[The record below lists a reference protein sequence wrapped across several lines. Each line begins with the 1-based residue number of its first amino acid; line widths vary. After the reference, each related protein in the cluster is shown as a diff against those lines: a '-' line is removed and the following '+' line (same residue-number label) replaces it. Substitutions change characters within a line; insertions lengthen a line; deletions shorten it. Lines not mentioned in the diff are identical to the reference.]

1 MSAMPVDRTIPD
13 IKAALRD
20 RGGAVLVAAPG
31 AGKTTRVP
39 IALMGEPWLAGRKI
53 VMLEPRRIAARS
65 AAEYMAA
72 GLGERAGARV
82 GYRVRMD
89 TKAGPK
95 TVVEVV
101 TEGVLTRML
110 QQDPSLAEVG
120 LVIFDE
126 FHERNLNGDL
136 GLALCL
142 QARSLFRDDLR
153 LLVMSATLEPEPV
166 AGLLGGV
173 PVIESAGMMYPVET
187 VYLDRRSDAPV
198 ERLAAEATALALGR
212 HDGDAL
218 VFLPGYAEIRRT
230 AAALSAR
237 LRGAGAEG
245 VEIAALHGSMPPG
258 EQDRALAP
266 AANGGRKVVLA
277 TPVAESSL
285 TVEGVRIVI
294 DGGLMRAPR
303 FSPRT
308 GMSRLETARIP
319 VSSADQRRGRAGRVA
334 PGVCYRLWTEEE
346 HRQLAQAGTPEIRE
360 ADLAPLALELAVW
373 GVSDPAELDWLDVPP
388 AAAYTQARELL
399 SALGAI
405 GTDGAPTPHGAALA
419 RLGAHPRLAHM
430 MLRALPLGL
439 AADACRIAALLGDR
453 DPMQGGDAD
462 LSLRLAALAAGDG
475 RIEAGRRER
484 LLAEARQ
491 FEAQLNNAIGESAG
505 AGAAAR
511 ADAATGSG
519 LVASAGAVAGSDSV
533 PGAGSATGSGSV
545 ARTASR
551 SAQQSAY
558 DCGLLLAFA
567 YPDRIGKLRGG
578 GKFTLSG
585 GRGAYVPEGQPLAGE
600 SWIVA
605 AELDDQGTEG
615 RIRLAAPLR
624 ADDLERHF
632 GDLVAERRAIAWEP
646 GAGAVRAR
654 RTIHLGALTLREG
667 PIADPDPAAVSEAL
681 LSGIRFEGLDLLPW
695 SKSSRQWLE
704 RARFAALHDPAG
716 WPDLSEAALL
726 NGLEDWLG
734 PFVIGMRTRGDLQ
747 RLQMA
752 EALSAMLSWEQRR
765 RLDEEAPTHVALP
778 SGSRLPVDYS
788 DPAAP
793 ALHARLQE
801 LFGWPASPRIA
812 GGRVPLTLHLL
823 SPAQRPVQVTRDLA
837 SFWREAYFEVR
848 KDLKG
853 RYPKHYWPDD
863 PMQAQA
869 TSRVRPR
876 T

>member
-1 MSAMPVDRTIPD
+1 MPAYPVDRTIPD
-13 IKAALRD
+13 IKTALRE

-65 AAEYMAA
+65 AAEFMAK
-72 GLGERAGARV
+72 GLGERAGETV

-89 TKAGPK
+89 TKAGPR

-110 QQDPSLAEVG
+110 QHDPSLADVG

-142 QARSLFRDDLR
+142 QAKSLFCDDLR
-153 LLVMSATLEPEPV
+153 LLVMSATLEAEPV
-166 AGLLGGV
+166 ARLLGGA
-173 PVIESAGMMYPVET
+173 PVVESPGIVYPVDT
-187 VYLDRRSDAPV
+187 VYLQRRTDEPLD
-198 ERLAAEATALALGR
+198 RLAAETTAAALAR
-212 HDGDAL
+212 HEGDAL

-237 LRGAGAEG
+237 LRGTG
-245 VEIAALHGSMPPG
+245 VEIAALHGSMTPG
-258 EQDRALAP
+258 EQDRALTPSAP
-266 AANGGRKVVLA
+266 GGRKVVLA

-285 TVEGVRIVI
+285 TVEGVRIVV
-294 DGGLMRAPR
+294 DGGLARTPR

-308 GMSRLETARIP
+308 GMSRLETVRIP

-346 HRQLAQAGTPEIRE
+346 HRQLAPAGTPEIRE

-373 GVSDPAELDWLDVPP
+373 GVADPAELDWMDAPP
-388 AAAYTQARELL
+388 APAYAQARELL
-399 SALGAI
+399 AALGAL
-405 GTDGAPTPHGAALA
+405 GEDGAPTPHGQAMA

-430 MLRALPLGL
+430 MLRAQALGRS
-439 AADACRIAALLGDR
+439 ADACRIAALLGDR
-453 DPMQGGDAD
+453 DPMQGDTARDAD
-462 LSLRLAALAAGDG
+462 LSSRLAALARGDG

-484 LLAEARQ
+484 ILAEARQ
-491 FEAQLNNAIGESAG
+491 FEQQLAALGSDVGAQPKGVVEDG
-505 AGAAAR
+505 AGNGR
-511 ADAATGSG
+511 RMADGDAVSSG
-519 LVASAGAVAGSDSV
+519 GRKADEDAWGNAG
-533 PGAGSATGSGSV
+533 
-545 ARTASR
+545 RTAEE
-551 SAQQSAY
+551 AAY

-567 YPDRIGKLRGG
+567 YPDRIGRLRGG

-585 GRGAYVPEGQPLAGE
+585 GRGAFVPEGQPLAAE
-600 SWIVA
+600 VWIVA
-605 AELDDQGTEG
+605 AELDDQGSEG

-624 ADDLERHF
+624 ADELERHF
-632 GDLVAERRAIAWEP
+632 AEAIGERRVIAWDSA
-646 GAGAVRAR
+646 AGAVRAR
-654 RTIHLGALTLREG
+654 KTVYLGALTLREG
-667 PIADPDPAAVSEAL
+667 PLPDPDPAAVAEAL
-681 LSGIRFEGLDLLPW
+681 LDGIRREGLELLPW
-695 SKSSRQWLE
+695 SKASRQLLE
-704 RARFAALHDPAG
+704 RIRFLHRHDAAG
-716 WPDLSEAALL
+716 WPDMSDEALL
-726 NGLEDWLG
+726 AGANEWLG
-734 PFVIGMRTRGDLQ
+734 PFVAGMRTRGDLQ
-747 RLQMA
+747 RVNMA
-752 EALSAMLSWEQRR
+752 EALTAALSWEQRR
-765 RLDEEAPTHVALP
+765 RLDEEAPTHIAVP

-788 DPAAP
+788 DPEAP
-793 ALHARLQE
+793 ALHVRLQE
-801 LFGWPASPRIA
+801 LFGLPASPRIA
-812 GGRVPLTLHLL
+812 GGRAPLTLHLL

-869 TSRVRPR
+869 TSRAKPR
-876 T
+876 G

>member
-72 GLGERAGARV
+72 GLGERAGERV

-110 QQDPSLAEVG
+110 QQDPSLADVG

-142 QARSLFRDDLR
+142 QAKSLFRDDLR
-153 LLVMSATLEPEPV
+153 LLVMSATLEPGPV
-166 AGLLGGV
+166 AGLLGGA
-173 PVIESAGMMYPVET
+173 PVIESAGIMYPVET

-198 ERLAAEATALALGR
+198 ERQAAETTALALGR
-212 HDGDAL
+212 HEGDAL

-237 LRGAGAEG
+237 LRGAG

-266 AANGGRKVVLA
+266 AANGGRKIVLA

-346 HRQLAQAGTPEIRE
+346 HRQLAPAGTPEIRE

-373 GVSDPAELDWLDVPP
+373 GVSDPAELDWLDAPP
-388 AAAYTQARELL
+388 EAAYAQARELL
-399 SALGAI
+399 AALGAL
-405 GTDGAPTPHGAALA
+405 GADGAPTPHGAAMA
-419 RLGAHPRLAHM
+419 RFGAHPRLAHM
-430 MLRALPLGL
+430 MLRAQPLGL

-462 LSLRLAALAAGDG
+462 LSVRLAALAAGDG

-491 FEAQLNNAIGESAG
+491 FEAQLKTAGGEAAG
-505 AGAAAR
+505 AGSGAG
-511 ADAATGSG
+511 TGP
-519 LVASAGAVAGSDSV
+519 VR
-533 PGAGSATGSGSV
+533 GAGSV
-545 ARTASR
+545 AGTASR
-551 SAQQSAY
+551 SAQQAAY

-578 GKFTLSG
+578 GKFTLAG

-600 SWIVA
+600 PWIVA

-632 GDLVAERRAIAWEP
+632 ADLIAERRAIAWEP

-654 RTIHLGALTLREG
+654 RTVSLGALTLREG
-667 PIADPDPAAVSEAL
+667 PIPDPDPVAVCEAL
-681 LSGIRFEGLDLLPW
+681 LSGIRLEGLDLLPW
-695 SKSSRQWLE
+695 SKASRQWLE
-704 RARFAALHDPAG
+704 RARFLGLHDPAG
-716 WPDLSEAALL
+716 WPDLSDAALL
-726 NGLEDWLG
+726 DGLETWLG
-734 PFVIGMRTRGDLQ
+734 PFVAGMRTRGDLQ
-747 RLQMA
+747 RLSMA
-752 EALSAMLSWEQRR
+752 EALSAMFSWEQRR
-765 RLDEEAPTHVALP
+765 RLDEEAPTHVAVP
-778 SGSRLPVDYS
+778 SGSRLPVDYG

>member
-1 MSAMPVDRTIPD
+1 MPAYPVDRTIPD
-13 IKAALRD
+13 IKTALRE
-20 RGGAVLVAAPG
+20 RGSAVLVAAPG

-39 IALMGEPWLAGRKI
+39 VALMGEPWLAGRKI

-65 AAEYMAA
+65 AAEYMAK
-72 GLGERAGARV
+72 GLGERAGETV

-89 TKAGPK
+89 TKAGPR

-110 QQDPSLAEVG
+110 QHDPSLAGVG

-142 QARSLFRDDLR
+142 QSKSLFRDDLR

-166 AGLLGGV
+166 ARLLGAA
-173 PVIESAGMMYPVET
+173 PVIESSGIVYPVDT
-187 VYLDRRSDAPV
+187 VYLQRRMDDPLD
-198 ERLAAEATALALGR
+198 RLAAETTAAALAR
-212 HDGDAL
+212 HEGDAL
-218 VFLPGYAEIRRT
+218 VFLPGFAEIRRT

-237 LRGAGAEG
+237 LRGTG
-245 VEIAALHGSMPPG
+245 VEIATLHGSMAPG

-266 AANGGRKVVLA
+266 AALGGRKVVLA

-285 TVEGVRIVI
+285 TVEGVRIVV
-294 DGGLMRAPR
+294 DGGLARAPR

-308 GMSRLETARIP
+308 GMSRLETVRIP

-346 HRQLAQAGTPEIRE
+346 HRHLAPAGTPEIRE

-373 GVSDPAELDWLDVPP
+373 GVSDPAELEWMDAPP
-388 AAAYTQARELL
+388 APAYAQARELL
-399 SALGAI
+399 AALGALDE
-405 GTDGAPTPHGAALA
+405 GGAPTPHGQAMA

-430 MLRALPLGL
+430 MLRAQALGRS
-439 AADACRIAALLGDR
+439 AEACRIAALLGDR
-453 DPMQGGDAD
+453 DPMQGGDAARDAD
-462 LSLRLAALAAGDG
+462 LSSRLAALAHGDG

-484 LLAEARQ
+484 ILAEARQ
-491 FEAQLNNAIGESAG
+491 YERQLEASGGDVG
-505 AGAAAR
+505 AKPRGVG
-511 ADAATGSG
+511 ADAAGNG
-519 LVASAGAVAGSDSV
+519 R
-533 PGAGSATGSGSV
+533 
-545 ARTASR
+545 RTAEE
-551 SAQQSAY
+551 AAY

-567 YPDRIGKLRGG
+567 YPDRIGRLRGA

-585 GRGAYVPEGQPLAGE
+585 GRGAFVPEGQPLAAE
-600 SWIVA
+600 AWIVA
-605 AELDDQGTEG
+605 AELDDQGSEG

-624 ADDLERHF
+624 ADELERHF
-632 GDLVAERRAIAWEP
+632 AEAIGERRVIAWDP
-646 GAGAVRAR
+646 AAGAVRAR
-654 RTIHLGALTLREG
+654 KTVYLGALTLREG
-667 PIADPDPAAVSEAL
+667 PLSDPDPAAVAEAL
-681 LSGIRFEGLDLLPW
+681 LDGIRREGLELLPW
-695 SKSSRQWLE
+695 SKASRQLLE
-704 RARFAALHDPAG
+704 RIRFLRRYDAAG
-716 WPDLSEAALL
+716 WPDLSDEALL
-726 NGLEDWLG
+726 AGADEWLG
-734 PFVIGMRTRGDLQ
+734 PFVAGMRTRGDLQ
-747 RLQMA
+747 RLNMY
-752 EALSAMLSWEQRR
+752 EALTATLSWEQRR
-765 RLDEEAPTHVALP
+765 RLDEEAPTHITVP
-778 SGSRLPVDYS
+778 SGSRLPVDYG

-793 ALHARLQE
+793 ALHVRLQE
-801 LFGWPASPRIA
+801 LFGLPASPRIA
-812 GGRVPLTLHLL
+812 GGRAPLTLHML

-876 T
+876 G

>member
-1 MSAMPVDRTIPD
+1 MR
-13 IKAALRD
+13 LRGM
-20 RGGAVLVAAPG
+20 RE
-31 AGKTTRVP
+31 
-39 IALMGEPWLAGRKI
+39 M
-53 VMLEPRRIAARS
+53 RS
-65 AAEYMAA
+65 
-72 GLGERAGARV
+72 
-82 GYRVRMD
+82 
-89 TKAGPK
+89 
-95 TVVEVV
+95 
-101 TEGVLTRML
+101 
-110 QQDPSLAEVG
+110 S
-120 LVIFDE
+120 
-126 FHERNLNGDL
+126 
-136 GLALCL
+136 
-142 QARSLFRDDLR
+142 
-153 LLVMSATLEPEPV
+153 
-166 AGLLGGV
+166 
-173 PVIESAGMMYPVET
+173 
-187 VYLDRRSDAPV
+187 
-198 ERLAAEATALALGR
+198 
-212 HDGDAL
+212 
-218 VFLPGYAEIRRT
+218 FLPGYAEIRRT

-237 LRGAGAEG
+237 LDGAGMQG

-266 AANGGRKVVLA
+266 AANGGRKIVLA

-285 TVEGVRIVI
+285 TVEGVRIVV

-308 GMSRLETARIP
+308 GMSRLETVRIP
-319 VSSADQRRGRAGRVA
+319 ASSADQRRGRAGRVA

-346 HRQLAQAGTPEIRE
+346 HRQLAPAGTPEIRE

-373 GVSDPAELDWLDVPP
+373 GVSDPAELDWLDAPP

-405 GTDGAPTPHGAALA
+405 GADGAPTPHGAAMA

-430 MLRALPLGL
+430 MLRAQPLGL

-453 DPMQGGDAD
+453 DPLQGGDAD

-491 FEAQLNNAIGESAG
+491 FEAQLKTAGGEAAG
-505 AGAAAR
+505 AG
-511 ADAATGSG
+511 S
-519 LVASAGAVAGSDSV
+519 
-533 PGAGSATGSGSV
+533 GAGTGPVAGSGSV
-545 ARTASR
+545 GKTAGR
-551 SAQQSAY
+551 SAQHAAY

-567 YPDRIGKLRGG
+567 YPDRIGKLRGS

-600 SWIVA
+600 PWIVA

-632 GDLVAERRAIAWEP
+632 GDLIAERRAIAWES

-654 RTIHLGALTLREG
+654 RTISLGALTLREG
-667 PIADPDPAAVSEAL
+667 PIPDPDPVAVSEAL
-681 LSGIRFEGLDLLPW
+681 LSGIRLEGLDLLPW
-695 SKSSRQWLE
+695 SKASRQWLE
-704 RARFAALHDPAG
+704 RARFLGLHDPAG
-716 WPDLSEAALL
+716 WPDLSDAALL
-726 NGLEDWLG
+726 DGLASWLG
-734 PFVIGMRTRGDLQ
+734 PFVAGMRTRGDLQ
-747 RLQMA
+747 RLSLS

-765 RLDEEAPTHVALP
+765 RLDEEAPTHVTVP
-778 SGSRLPVDYS
+778 SGSRLPVDYG

-801 LFGWPASPRIA
+801 LFGWPSSPRIA

-863 PMQAQA
+863 PLQAQA
-869 TSRVRPR
+869 TSRARPR

>member
-72 GLGERAGARV
+72 GLGERAGERV

-89 TKAGPK
+89 TKAGPR

-110 QQDPSLAEVG
+110 QQDPSLADVG

-142 QARSLFRDDLR
+142 QAKSLFRDDLR

-166 AGLLGGV
+166 AELLGGA
-173 PVIESAGMMYPVET
+173 PVIESAGIMYPVET
-187 VYLDRRSDAPV
+187 VYLERRSDAPV
-198 ERLAAEATALALGR
+198 ERLATETTVLALAR

-237 LRGAGAEG
+237 LRGAG
-245 VEIAALHGSMPPG
+245 VEIAALHGTMPPG

-266 AANGGRKVVLA
+266 AAGGGRKVVLA

-346 HRQLAQAGTPEIRE
+346 HRQLAPAGTPEIRE

-373 GVSDPAELDWLDVPP
+373 GVSDPAELDWLDAPP
-388 AAAYTQARELL
+388 EAAYAQARELL
-399 SALGAI
+399 AALGAL
-405 GTDGAPTPHGAALA
+405 GADGAPTPHGAAMA
-419 RLGAHPRLAHM
+419 RFGAHPRLAHM
-430 MLRALPLGL
+430 MLRARPLGL
-439 AADACRIAALLGDR
+439 GADACRIAALLGDR
-453 DPMQGGDAD
+453 DPLQGGDAD

-491 FEAQLNNAIGESAG
+491 FEAQLKSAG
-505 AGAAAR
+505 GELAGAAAL
-511 ADAATGSG
+511 AGTASVTSAGSGAGTVSGAGTGS
-519 LVASAGAVAGSDSV
+519 AS
-533 PGAGSATGSGSV
+533 
-545 ARTASR
+545 RTAGR
-551 SAQQSAY
+551 SAEQSAY

-567 YPDRIGKLRGG
+567 YPDRIGKLRVG

-585 GRGAYVPEGQPLAGE
+585 GRGAYVPEGQPLVGE
-600 SWIVA
+600 AWIVA
-605 AELDDQGTEG
+605 AELDDQGSEG

-632 GDLVAERRAIAWEP
+632 ADLVAERRTIAWES

-654 RTIHLGALTLREG
+654 RTVYLGALTLREG
-667 PIADPDPAAVSEAL
+667 PIPDPDPAAVTEAL
-681 LSGIRFEGLDLLPW
+681 LSGIRLDGLELLPW
-695 SKSSRQWLE
+695 SKASRQWLE
-704 RARFAALHDPAG
+704 RARFAGLHDPAG
-716 WPDLSEAALL
+716 WPDLSDAALL
-726 NGLEDWLG
+726 DGLETWLG
-734 PFVIGMRTRGDLQ
+734 PFAVGMRTRGELQ
-747 RLQMA
+747 RLNMA
-752 EALSAMLSWEQRR
+752 EALSSMLSWEQRR
-765 RLDEEAPTHVALP
+765 RLDDEAPTHVAVP
-778 SGSRLPVDYS
+778 SGSRLPVDYG

-863 PMQAQA
+863 PLQAQA
-869 TSRVRPR
+869 TSRARPR

>member
-39 IALMGEPWLAGRKI
+39 IALMEEPWLGGRKI

-72 GLGERAGARV
+72 GLGERAGERV

-110 QQDPSLAEVG
+110 QQDPSLADVG

-142 QARSLFRDDLR
+142 QAKSLFRDDLR
-153 LLVMSATLEPEPV
+153 LLVMSATLEPGPV
-166 AGLLGGV
+166 AGLLGGA
-173 PVIESAGMMYPVET
+173 PVIESAGIMYPVET
-187 VYLDRRSDAPV
+187 VYLDRRSDAPI
-198 ERLAAEATALALGR
+198 ERLAAETTAHALAR
-212 HDGDAL
+212 HEGDAL

-230 AAALSAR
+230 AAALQAR
-237 LRGAGAEG
+237 LSGAGVQD

-285 TVEGVRIVI
+285 TVEGVRIVV
-294 DGGLMRAPR
+294 DSGLMRAPR

-308 GMSRLETARIP
+308 GMSRLETVRIP

-334 PGVCYRLWTEEE
+334 PGICYRLWTEEE
-346 HRQLAQAGTPEIRE
+346 HRQLAPAGTPEIRE
-360 ADLAPLALELAVW
+360 ADLAPFALELAVW
-373 GVSDPAELDWLDVPP
+373 GVSDPAELDWLDAPP
-388 AAAYTQARELL
+388 AAAYTQAWELL
-399 SALGAI
+399 SALGSI
-405 GTDGAPTPHGAALA
+405 GTDGAPTPHGAAMA
-419 RLGAHPRLAHM
+419 RFGAHPRLAHM
-430 MLRALPLGL
+430 MLRAQSLGL

-453 DPMQGGDAD
+453 DPMPVGDAD
-462 LSLRLAALAAGDG
+462 LSLRLAALAARDG
-475 RIEAGRRER
+475 RIDAGRRER

-491 FEAQLNNAIGESAG
+491 FEAQLKAAG
-505 AGAAAR
+505 Y
-511 ADAATGSG
+511 DAS
-519 LVASAGAVAGSDSV
+519 
-533 PGAGSATGSGSV
+533 GSGSAAGTDAV
-545 ARTASR
+545 AAAGFCSAEGSKIR
-551 SAQQSAY
+551 SAQQAAY

-578 GKFTLSG
+578 GRFTLSG

-600 SWIVA
+600 PWIVA

-624 ADDLERHF
+624 ADDLERYF
-632 GDLVAERRAIAWEP
+632 GDRIAERRTIAWDA

-654 RTIHLGALTLREG
+654 RTIYLGALTLREG
-667 PIADPDPAAVSEAL
+667 PLSDPDPAVVTEAL
-681 LSGIRFEGLDLLPW
+681 LGGIRLEGLDLLPW
-695 SKSSRQWLE
+695 SRASRQWLE
-704 RARFAALHDPAG
+704 RARFVGLHDPEG
-716 WPDLSEAALL
+716 WPDLSDAALL
-726 NGLEDWLG
+726 EGLETWLG
-734 PFVIGMRTRGDLQ
+734 PFVHGMRTRGDLQ
-747 RLQMA
+747 RLNLT
-752 EALSAMLSWEQRR
+752 EALSALLSWEQRR
-765 RLDEEAPTHVALP
+765 RLDDEAPTHVAVP
-778 SGSRLPVDYS
+778 SGSRLPVDYG

-876 T
+876 S

>member
-1 MSAMPVDRTIPD
+1 MSALPVDKTIPD
-13 IKAALRD
+13 LKAALRD
-20 RGGAVLVAAPG
+20 RGCAVLVAAPG

-39 IALMGEPWLAGRKI
+39 VALMDEPWLAGRKI

-65 AAEYMAA
+65 AAEYMAS
-72 GLGERAGARV
+72 GLGERAGQTI

-89 TKAGPK
+89 TKAGPR

-126 FHERNLNGDL
+126 YHERNLNGDL

-142 QARSLFRDDLR
+142 QAKNLFRDDLR
-153 LLVMSATLEPEPV
+153 LLVMSATLEAEPV
-166 AGLLGGV
+166 AALLGGA
-173 PVIESAGMMYPVET
+173 PVIESAGIVYPVET
-187 VYLDRRSDAPV
+187 VYLDRRSDAPI
-198 ERLAAEATALALGR
+198 ERLAAETTAAALDR
-212 HDGDAL
+212 HAGDAL

-237 LRGAGAEG
+237 LQGDA

-266 AANGGRKVVLA
+266 AGPGRRKVVLA

-285 TVEGVRIVI
+285 TVEGVRIVV
-294 DGGLMRAPR
+294 DAGLMRTPR

-346 HRQLAQAGTPEIRE
+346 HRRLAPAGTPEIRE
-360 ADLAPLALELAVW
+360 ADLAPLALELAAW
-373 GVSDPAELDWLDVPP
+373 GVSDPAELDWLDAPP
-388 AAAYTQARELL
+388 AAAYAQARELL
-399 SALGAI
+399 AALGAL
-405 GTDGAPTPHGAALA
+405 GPDGAPTPHGHAMA
-419 RLGAHPRLAHM
+419 RFGAHPRLAHM
-430 MLRALPLGL
+430 MLRSQALGL
-439 AADACRIAALLGDR
+439 AADACRLAALLGDR
-453 DPMQGGDAD
+453 DPLQGGEAARDAD
-462 LSLRLAALAAGDG
+462 LSSRLAALAGGDG
-475 RIEAGRRER
+475 RIDAARRER

-491 FEAQLNNAIGESAG
+491 LERQLGEIGRESRLAGTAITKAG
-505 AGAAAR
+505 AGEVRGAAP
-511 ADAATGSG
+511 
-519 LVASAGAVAGSDSV
+519 LVH
-533 PGAGSATGSGSV
+533 GAGGG
-545 ARTASR
+545 RH
-551 SAQQSAY
+551 AQEAAY
-558 DCGLLLAFA
+558 DSGLLLAFA
-567 YPDRIGKLRGG
+567 YPDRIGRLRGG

-600 SWIVA
+600 AWIVA
-605 AELDDQGTEG
+605 AELDDQGAES

-632 GDLVAERRAIAWEP
+632 ADSVGERRVVAWDAA
-646 GAGAVRAR
+646 AGAVRAR
-654 RTIHLGALTLREG
+654 RTVYLGALTLREG
-667 PIADPDPAAVSEAL
+667 PWSDPDPAAVTAAL
-681 LSGIRFEGLDLLPW
+681 LEGVRREGLGLLPW
-695 SKSSRQWLE
+695 SKASRQWLE
-704 RARFAALHDPAG
+704 RVRFLHFNDPAS
-716 WPDLSEAALL
+716 WPDMSDEALL
-726 NGLEDWLG
+726 AGLEEWLA
-734 PFVIGMRTRGDLQ
+734 PFAGGMRTRGDLH
-747 RLQMA
+747 RLNMA
-752 EALSAMLSWEQRR
+752 DALASMLDWESRR
-765 RLDEEAPTHVALP
+765 RLDADAPTHVGVP
-778 SGSRLPVDYS
+778 SGSRLPVDYG

-793 ALHARLQE
+793 ALHVRLQE
-801 LFGWPASPRIA
+801 LFGLPETPRIG
-812 GGRVPLTLHLL
+812 GGRAPLTLHLL

-837 SFWREAYFEVR
+837 SFWRDAYFEVR

-869 TSRVRPR
+869 TSRTKPR
-876 T
+876 A